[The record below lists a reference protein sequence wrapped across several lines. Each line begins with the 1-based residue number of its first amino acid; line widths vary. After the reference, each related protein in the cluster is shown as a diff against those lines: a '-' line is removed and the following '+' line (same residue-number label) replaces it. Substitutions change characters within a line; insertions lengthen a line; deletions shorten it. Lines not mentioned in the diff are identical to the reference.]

1 MFLVNI
7 SASLKIFMTVLRELK
22 PRGLTRFGPRRRQT
36 AKKPQSFLIAELAR
50 YEGPPR
56 KSPVSLVLFQC
67 YYERLY
73 KELTA

>member
-22 PRGLTRFGPRRRQT
+22 PRGLTSFEPRRRQR
-36 AKKPQSFLIAELAR
+36 AKTQESFLIADLAR
-50 YEGPPR
+50 YEGPSGT
-56 KSPVSLVLFQC
+56 KLSVSLVLFQC

-73 KELTA
+73 KEM

>member
-22 PRGLTRFGPRRRQT
+22 PRGLTSFEHRRRQR
-36 AKKPQSFLIAELAR
+36 AKTQESFLIADLTR
-50 YEGPPR
+50 YEGPSGA
-56 KSPVSLVLFQC
+56 KLSVSLVLFQC

-73 KELTA
+73 KEL